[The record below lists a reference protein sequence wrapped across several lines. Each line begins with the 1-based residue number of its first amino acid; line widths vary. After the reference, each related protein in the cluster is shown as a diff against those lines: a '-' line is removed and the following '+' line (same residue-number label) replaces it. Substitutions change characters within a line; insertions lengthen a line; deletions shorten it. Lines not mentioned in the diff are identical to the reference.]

1 MLACPPFRRFGNCTF
16 GNCNDV
22 RPTETPQRYP
32 GSYTSKE
39 DTIVYI
45 WRRQPKIVLD
55 SSTIFVMKSILVALF
70 GVFATASATSF
81 SPSPKSIDSD
91 VQILLHNDLY
101 GNESDRQDAVIVVGT
116 ARTYSQAKK
125 ACAAL
130 SESLWTPPADI
141 ETADFLDYLSYQ
153 TKHGK
158 VLRDSSERSP
168 RPREQRYYVAG
179 SGSHVACNSINLPSG
194 KLQACNTI
202 LPALCTQ
209 SAPLSFVNNTDT
221 SLRRQNQVSSGK
233 AVYTGWRDKL
243 SFRFLGIKYATFP
256 QRFTDSSPTVP
267 VGEINALDFDAR
279 CISRGSR
286 TGPVQGAEDCLFLNI
301 YTSFLPKSHGS
312 KDKLRPVM
320 FWIHGGAFVNGA
332 GSDPTFDGGNL
343 ASRGDVVVVT
353 INYRYGMSID

>member
-1 MLACPPFRRFGNCTF
+1 MR
-16 GNCNDV
+16 
-22 RPTETPQRYP
+22 
-32 GSYTSKE
+32 S
-39 DTIVYI
+39 I
-45 WRRQPKIVLD
+45 
-55 SSTIFVMKSILVALF
+55 SSAFF
-70 GVFATASATSF
+70 GVCVTALATSF
-81 SPSPKSIDSD
+81 PQSPELIGSD

-101 GNESDRQDAVIVVGT
+101 GNASDRQNAIIVAGT
-116 ARTYSQAKK
+116 AGTYSQAKK

-130 SESLWTPPADI
+130 FESLWTPPADI
-141 ETADFLDYLSYQ
+141 GTADFLDYLSYQ

-158 VLRDSSERSP
+158 VPRYSSERP
-168 RPREQRYYVAG
+168 TQPREQHYYVSE
-179 SGSHVACNSINLPSG
+179 SGSHEACNSINLSSG
-194 KLQACNTI
+194 KLQSVDCNTR

-221 SLRRQNQVSSGK
+221 SLSRQTQVSSGK

-256 QRFTDSSPTVP
+256 QRFTDSSLVVST
-267 VGEINALDFDAR
+267 GNIDALDFGAR
-279 CISRGSR
+279 CTSRGSR

-301 YTSFLPKSHGS
+301 YTPFLPKSHGS

-353 INYRYGMSID
+353 INYRYKISID